1 SSPPRPLT
9 RVTVSHASVAS
20 RPKRG
25 ECSLFKDVASR
36 ALRLSFIRSHA
47 LSKGR
52 AREGAS
58 CWRSRRSSPSEPRS
72 LRQAEQVAVRASETA
87 VRGAQEQRRSA
98 RNGDRL
104 GTEKVGCSCKRYGAD
119 TMARLP

>member
-1 SSPPRPLT
+1 ASP
-9 RVTVSHASVAS
+9 
-20 RPKRG
+20 
-25 ECSLFKDVASR
+25 
-36 ALRLSFIRSHA
+36 FIRSHA

-58 CWRSRRSSPSEPRS
+58 CWRSRRSSLSEPRS

-98 RNGDRL
+98 RNGDRR
-104 GTEKVGCSCKRYGAD
+104 GTEKVGMQLQEVWRRHHGAD
-119 TMARLP
+119 AIESAGGQSFRSGAVLCRVFRSGHDARNSAASIL